1 MALTDAQIDRY
12 ARHILLPEVGG
23 VGQEKLLASKVL
35 IVGAGGLGCP
45 VALYLAAAGVGQIGL
60 VDFDEVDLTNLQR
73 QILYHTAD
81 IGKLKANTAARN
93 LKTLNPDVALNPY
106 SEKLT
111 EVNAEEIFA
120 DYDLVID
127 GTDNFETRYLVNDIC
142 VKLKKPNVFGSV
154 LGFEGQASVFMPDG
168 PCYRCVF
175 PTPPPEGAVPRCA
188 EAGVIGVATG
198 LVGLI
203 QASEAIKTLLNIGES
218 LSNRLLLIDALH
230 MSFDEVQVEKHSGCL
245 TCGVSSKVSVE

>member
-1 MALTDAQIDRY
+1 MALSDVQIDRY

-45 VALYLAAAGVGQIGL
+45 AALYLAAAGVGQIGL

-73 QILYHTAD
+73 QILYHTED
-81 IGKLKANTAARN
+81 IGKPKANTAVSK
-93 LKTLNPDVALNPY
+93 LETLNPDVTLKAYP
-106 SEKLT
+106 EKLT
-111 EVNAEEIFA
+111 ATNAEEIFS
-120 DYDLVID
+120 DYDLIID
-127 GTDNFETRYLVNDIC
+127 GTDNFDTRYLVNDIC

-175 PTPPPEGAVPRCA
+175 STPPPEGAVPRCA

-230 MSFDEVQVEKHSGCL
+230 MSFDEVHIEKHADCP
-245 TCGVSSKVSVE
+245 TCGISKTVSVE